1 MTMTRLFDSHNV
13 GRGRK
18 SIERALQTVTAKT
31 IVIAMDTDRLFPRE
45 EQRFISN
52 LIKDADYA
60 EIPTSYGHDGFL
72 IEVEPITSC
81 IREFLTHSGHD

>member
-18 SIERALQTVTAKT
+18 SIERALQAVTAKT
-31 IVIAMDTDRLFPRE
+31 IVIAMDSDRLFPSE
-45 EQRFISN
+45 EQRFIAN
-52 LIKDADYA
+52 GIPGAQYA

-72 IEVEPITSC
+72 IEVGPITNC
-81 IREFLTHSGHD
+81 IREFLNKYGNS